1 MGGLWASAT
10 GALAGVR
17 TARAMAAVGAGP
29 CAAGGAAGST
39 MVAWQISHTVQVLPW
54 PSAQVDVGAG
64 VDAVADAQWV

>member
-10 GALAGVR
+10 GALAGVC

-29 CAAGGAAGST
+29 CAADGAAGST

-54 PSAQVDVGAG
+54 LSAQVDVGAG
-64 VDAVADAQWV
+64 VAAAVDAQ

>member
-1 MGGLWASAT
+1 MGGLRASAM

-64 VDAVADAQWV
+64 VAAAVDAQ

>member
-1 MGGLWASAT
+1 MGGLWAGAT

-64 VDAVADAQWV
+64 VAAAVDAQ

>member
-17 TARAMAAVGAGP
+17 TARAMAAVGVGP
-29 CAAGGAAGST
+29 WAAGGAAGNT

-64 VDAVADAQWV
+64 VAAVVDAQGV

>member
-29 CAAGGAAGST
+29 CAADGAAGST

-64 VDAVADAQWV
+64 VAAAVDAQ